1 MLEILRDPLWQFIAV
16 ILTSLTILISYF
28 LYRKQRQRKALS
40 YEILSLTPLLSMNEE
55 VKGKLE
61 IRFSGEPVQQVHLVQ
76 IKITNSGNVPIVA
89 TDYERQVNLSFG
101 EKAKILTVE
110 VVETTPKSLQVAV
123 QKTIEGSKEKAL
135 LPPILMNQGDSFTFK
150 MLVSSFAKPITI
162 DGRIVGVKEIAKA
175 SKSSRRRLISIIISG
190 LLSFF
195 AGMGF
200 GLFPPSHPIFWIA
213 LLDAILAFAIMGK
226 ALKFL

>member
-1 MLEILRDPLWQFIAV
+1 MLEILRDPLWQFVAV
-16 ILTSLTILISYF
+16 VLTSLTILVSYF

-40 YEILSLTPLLSMNEE
+40 YEILSLTPILSMNEE

-61 IRFSGEPVQQVHLVQ
+61 IRFSGEPVQQVHLIL

-101 EKAKILTVE
+101 EKAKILTVDI
-110 VVETTPKSLQVAV
+110 VETTPESLQVAV

-150 MLVSSFAKPITI
+150 LLVSSFAKPITI

-175 SKSSRRRLISIIISG
+175 SKSSRRYRINFIIG
-190 LLSFF
+190 AFMSFF
-195 AGMGF
+195 AGIGF
-200 GLFPPSHPIFWIA
+200 GLFPSSHPIFWLA
-213 LLDAILAFAIMGK
+213 LLDAFLAFALM
-226 ALKFL
+226 LKSSRRF